1 MSQINRLAIGA
12 AKFGFDYDY
21 LNNTNALSKKTA
33 YEILDTAVNFD
44 IKMVKFSCY
53 VT

>member
-21 LNNTNALSKKTA
+21 LNNTNSLSKKTA
-33 YEILDTAVNFD
+33 YEILDTANNFNINT
-44 IKMVKFSCY
+44 IK
-53 VT
+53 